1 MNLVLV
7 LLLILLVIFLINKKP
22 TFQEEIYQ
30 NQTPEEINILNDKVC
45 IILTCTV
52 IVGDNIRV
60 LAQKD
65 KYQRKNTYIASI
77 KKWLENTQFK
87 IIVVDNSGYSFP
99 ELDDYL
105 IIYKKRFEIIS
116 YLEDNLPENDYNILK
131 NDPSKGTHE
140 IYAINYAYDNS
151 NLIKDCE
158 FIIKITGRYYIP
170 NFIKYLKYPF
180 HDFVHQNNI
189 QRCEVI
195 GCKKELFKYLFN
207 TYLEY
212 INNEYNNDMIEVIYK
227 RRIEKF
233 NKNNLQLPLMEIEP
247 TYTGTSNYLYKHL

>member
-1 MNLVLV
+1 MII
-7 LLLILLVIFLINKKP
+7 LLLILLTLFIILSSEK
-22 TFQEEIYQ
+22 EIYQ
-30 NQTPEEINILNDKVC
+30 TLEEINILNDKVC

-52 IVGDNIRV
+52 IVGDNIR
-60 LAQKD
+60 AITQTDKD
-65 KYQRKNTYIASI
+65 ERKNTYVTSI

-105 IIYKKRFEIIS
+105 IPYKNRFEIL
-116 YLEDNLPENDYNILK
+116 YYTEDKLPEPQKEVLM

-180 HDFVHQNNI
+180 NNFLK
-189 QRCEVI
+189 QYNMNRCEIV

-207 TYLEY
+207 TNLEY
-212 INNEYNNDMIEVIYK
+212 EGDEYSRDYIEIIYK
-227 RRIEKF
+227 RRAKKMGDILVLPVLRIDKTVSGSGGFF
-233 NKNNLQLPLMEIEP
+233 NYIL
-247 TYTGTSNYLYKHL
+247 

>member
-1 MNLVLV
+1 MKLIILIFLVFLA
-7 LLLILLVIFLINKKP
+7 LFLINKKA
-22 TFQEEIYQ
+22 TYQ
-30 NQTPEEINILNDKVC
+30 KETYKIQTPEEINILNDKVC

-52 IVGDNIRV
+52 IVGDNIRM

-65 KYQRKNTYIASI
+65 KDERKYTYISSI

-105 IIYKKRFEIIS
+105 IRYKNRFEIIS
-116 YLEDNLPENDYNILK
+116 YLEDNLPENDYNTLK

-180 HDFVHQNNI
+180 DDFVHQNNIERKDI

-207 TYLEY
+207 TNLDY
-212 INNEYNNDMIEVIYK
+212 INNEYFNDMIEVIYK
-227 RRIEKF
+227 RRIDKL
-233 NKNNLQLPLMEIEP
+233 NKNNLESVLIEVF
-247 TYTGTSNYLYKHL
+247 